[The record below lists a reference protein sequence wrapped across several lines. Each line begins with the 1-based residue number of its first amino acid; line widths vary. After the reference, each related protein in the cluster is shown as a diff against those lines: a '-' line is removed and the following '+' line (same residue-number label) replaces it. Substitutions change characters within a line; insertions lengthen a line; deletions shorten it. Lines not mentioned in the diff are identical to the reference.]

1 MRRSRAPVRSPA
13 LAVFVIGFLCA
24 GASVAAPQAAP
35 PRAMVSSDDLV
46 ARALKEHP
54 ELAAARA
61 ELEAAR
67 ARLQQAGLRPN
78 PMLDLAGQQNVT
90 GSDNSVSVGV
100 TVPLDLNGRKEGRVA
115 VAEREVEMKGALLAD
130 RERRLRA
137 DIRLKA
143 GEVLAATRNLAVA
156 RDLLDVNRKG
166 LGLIEVRV
174 RQGATPPL
182 EGSLLL
188 VEVNRLHAAQQL
200 QESRVEVLH
209 LQLKALAGLPPEEPL
224 EVGGALETGALR
236 VDRAGGL
243 TRATAGRPDIR
254 AARAE
259 AAMARARIQKEEA
272 EGRWD
277 ASVNVGY
284 QRQETGFGLNGL
296 TDRGGTRPIQD
307 TFHMVGGGLTIT
319 LPVRN
324 RNEGNIKAARAET
337 RAAERRREF
346 LELVARQE
354 VASAFTQYEAAR
366 RSLETYG
373 RGVRDL
379 ARQNLD
385 TVRQSYGLGRGSLLD
400 VIAEQRRFIDVEN
413 GYTEVLKQVYDAAVE
428 IERAIGE
435 VS

>member
-1 MRRSRAPVRSPA
+1 MRRSRAPVLSLAIVVWLAPA
-13 LAVFVIGFLCA
+13 ATTA
-24 GASVAAPQAAP
+24 AQSVDAI
-35 PRAMVSSDDLV
+35 V
-46 ARALKEHP
+46 ARALMEHP

-61 ELEAAR
+61 EVDAAR

-90 GSDNSVSVGV
+90 GPDNTVSVGV
-100 TVPLDLNGRKEGRVA
+100 TVPLDLNGRKEGRMA
-115 VAEREVEMKGALLAD
+115 VAEREIELKAAQLAD

-137 DIRLKA
+137 EIRLRV
-143 GEVLAATRNLAVA
+143 GEVLAATRNLAVT
-156 RDLLDVNRKG
+156 RELLDVNRQG
-166 LGLIEVRV
+166 LALMEERV
-174 RQGATPPL
+174 RRGAAPPL

-188 VEVNRLHAAQQL
+188 VEVNRLDAAKQL
-200 QESRVEVLH
+200 LESRVEVLH
-209 LQLKALAGLPPEEPL
+209 LQLKALAGLPPEEPID
-224 EVGGALETGALR
+224 VGGALEAPAVQ
-236 VDRAGGL
+236 VDPASGLARA
-243 TRATAGRPDIR
+243 AAVRPDIR

-284 QRQETGFGLNGL
+284 QRQEIGFGLSGI

-324 RNEGNIKAARAET
+324 RNEGNVKAAQAET
-337 RAAERRREF
+337 QAAERRREF
-346 LELVARQE
+346 LELVVRQE
-354 VASAFTQYEAAR
+354 VAAAFTQYEAAR
-366 RSLETYG
+366 RSLGTYG
-373 RGVRDL
+373 RGVRDV

-385 TVRQSYGLGRGSLLD
+385 TVRQSHGLGRIPLFD
-400 VIAEQRRFIDVEN
+400 VIAEQRRLIEVEN
-413 GYTEVLKQVYDAAVE
+413 GYTEILKQVYDAAVE

-435 VS
+435 AS